1 MIIKGQKRVWQ
12 DAPVSFKGF
21 SYKGSEFI
29 VDEPGEW
36 TTLWHLE
43 GEEPG
48 SRSALTDFMA
58 ESSRKVMD
66 PPDLP
71 SMEDLAEDLKNL
83 NSVVQE
89 RLWYS
94 LEGRFME
101 EEFHPSF
108 RVALA
113 EFLDK
118 WYGPIVDGDV

>member
-1 MIIKGQKRVWQ
+1 MIIKGQKRVWL
-12 DAPVSFKGF
+12 DVPFSFE
-21 SYKGSEFI
+21 GSEFI
-29 VDEPGEW
+29 VDSLVESERGEQI
-36 TTLWHLE
+36 TLWHLE

-48 SRSALTDFMA
+48 SRAALTDLMV
-58 ESSRKVMD
+58 EMSRKVMD
-66 PPDLP
+66 PADLP
-71 SMEDLAEDLKNL
+71 SMEDLAEDLKNM